1 MVVDLAENVNVPRG
15 AAPRPRLSERKPVA
29 NPKPKPTEKS
39 ALATAPAESA
49 PSETAVEEM
58 NYDETQGGGGTRS
71 ELQRYV
77 GSLVQR
83 LNEAKRYPRAAILRE
98 EEGRVIIGM
107 RISSDGSVADVHIDV
122 PSPFESLNRAA
133 LDTMRVI
140 GKLPPPPT
148 ANRSALRL
156 RIPLNFELR
165 NQ

>member
-1 MVVDLAENVNVPRG
+1 MVVDLTQITNEPARTG
-15 AAPRPRLSERKPVA
+15 ARPVSSERKAV
-29 NPKPKPTEKS
+29 PKPQRTEKS
-39 ALATAPAESA
+39 TTAPVTPAAE
-49 PSETAVEEM
+49 EVT
-58 NYDETQGGGGTRS
+58 YDEAARGGNAGS

-107 RISSDGSVADVHIDV
+107 RINPDGSVADVHIDV

-133 LDTMRVI
+133 LDTMRVV

-148 ANRSALRL
+148 VNHSALRL

-165 NQ
+165 NR

>member
-1 MVVDLAENVNVPRG
+1 MAVDLTLGENEPPR
-15 AAPRPRLSERKPVA
+15 AASRPRVSERKPM
-29 NPKPKPTEKS
+29 PKPTEKS
-39 ALATAPAESA
+39 AASAVAPQASGGAPAPTA
-49 PSETAVEEM
+49 AVEETT
-58 NYDETQGGGGTRS
+58 YEEAAGGGSGS

-98 EEGRVIIGM
+98 EEGRVVIGM
-107 RISSDGSVADVHIDV
+107 RINPDGSLADVHIDV

-133 LDTMRVI
+133 LDTMRGV

-148 ANRSALRL
+148 VNHTALRL

-165 NQ
+165 DR